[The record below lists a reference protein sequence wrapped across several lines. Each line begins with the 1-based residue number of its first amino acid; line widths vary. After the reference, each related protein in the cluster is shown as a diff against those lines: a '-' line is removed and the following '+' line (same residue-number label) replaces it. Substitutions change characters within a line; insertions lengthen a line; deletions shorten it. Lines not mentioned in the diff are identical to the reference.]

1 MLGIPHGL
9 STHSSCLPSAA
20 ALIGFTG
27 LSSAVLV
34 PISVKLINSFHSFT
48 FNPFGFLFIFLS
60 IHTHTAYICCF
71 AAPVIYTST
80 FLQHPCPTR
89 TCWLSFSLMF
99 SSSSPLHLHCAV
111 YQRAFHISL
120 GWLINLS
127 KQQHLMAVNVKYAKP
142 AAVHFT
148 TKR

>member
-9 STHSSCLPSAA
+9 STRSSCLPSAA
-20 ALIGFTG
+20 ALIGFTA

-48 FNPFGFLFIFLS
+48 FNPFVFFLFFIY
-60 IHTHTAYICCF
+60 THTAYICCF
-71 AAPVIYTST
+71 AALVIYTST
-80 FLQHPCPTR
+80 FCSILPTR

-99 SSSSPLHLHCAV
+99 LSSSPPHLHCAV
-111 YQRAFHISL
+111 YQRAFHIGL
-120 GWLINLS
+120 GWLMNLS
-127 KQQHLMAVNVKYAKP
+127 KQQYLMAVKYAKP
-142 AAVHFT
+142 AAVHVT